1 MINSI
6 AELEQKAGLLRQL
19 ATEIQDYTQTLLRGA
34 SDTHTPLRE
43 MVTKP
48 STYNEMIFVILRA
61 AGRPLQP
68 RNVTDEIIVRGWAP
82 NTDRKKLLV
91 TIGGNMSELYRK
103 KKRLNRDD
111 LGYTIKEGK
120 KN

>member
-6 AELEQKAGLLRQL
+6 AELEQKAVLLRQL

-103 KKRLNRDD
+103 KKRLSRDEQ
-111 LGYTIKEGK
+111 GYTIKEGK